1 MAKIRFGYSDD
12 FTAKNSGVG
21 INTTD
26 SQANLDVVGVVK
38 GQDLKVTGI
47 SLQTGYEGFLRADHQ
62 IEENTQLNFGQG
74 INASLSGEIIVG
86 TGQTVTVNEIVKET
100 VAVGNGS
107 NNEWYSLSGSYTF
120 KANGDPTW
128 DESSFTYD
136 GTGDYHQLNG
146 SGSSSSAPE
155 STFEVGSS
163 NFTLEQWVNITATSS
178 IVGTFFSKGNNNS
191 VGTEFMSLQTKSNN
205 TIPAFF
211 FRSGSALLE
220 GSAVG
225 TGGWHHYV
233 VTRSGNN
240 FTLYVDGTSVDTAT
254 NSNSLASGI
263 TGGINIGA
271 QSYDVTA
278 NSRMLNGKISITRL
292 YSGTVLTAA
301 QVTSNYNAGHTATTS
316 AVAATVDLN
325 ANNPLSY
332 PGTVNTV
339 ETTDVNVAGGSQV
352 ECMKVYNTFTPP
364 SGDTNQRPS
373 KPKPGQLYYNYDFK
387 TIEFHDG
394 YGWRQVDN
402 TTRSGRVVFVG
413 GNVPGSPTSPTSRR
427 MDYLNL
433 STLGNSMYFGDIASP
448 LGARRQ
454 TGGCSSSTRGIFMGG
469 QGNGSN
475 LNEIGYLTIASQG
488 DAVDFGNLSAQR
500 QTCQTLSSSTR
511 GISYGAGEPAVNVIE
526 YIEIS
531 TTGNSINFG
540 ESAKSRRDGFSLAS
554 STRGISG
561 GGTGGTNAESLIE
574 YITISSLGDGT
585 EFGNLTQR
593 GRGQRSFS
601 NSVRGIINGGYDSAS
616 PYARSSRIQ
625 YITMASTGNASYFGE
640 LTSAFAAGSSGTQS
654 NHIRGV
660 FAGGTTPTA
669 VNNID
674 YITIATAGNALDFGD
689 LSVESWSQSGACSD
703 SHGGLGGF

>member
-1 MAKIRFGYSDD
+1 
-12 FTAKNSGVG
+12 
-21 INTTD
+21 
-26 SQANLDVVGVVK
+26 
-38 GQDLKVTGI
+38 
-47 SLQTGYEGFLRADHQ
+47 
-62 IEENTQLNFGQG
+62 
-74 INASLSGEIIVG
+74 
-86 TGQTVTVNEIVKET
+86 
-100 VAVGNGS
+100 
-107 NNEWYSLSGSYTF
+107 
-120 KANGDPTW
+120 
-128 DESSFTYD
+128 
-136 GTGDYHQLNG
+136 
-146 SGSSSSAPE
+146 
-155 STFEVGSS
+155 
-163 NFTLEQWVNITATSS
+163 
-178 IVGTFFSKGNNNS
+178 
-191 VGTEFMSLQTKSNN
+191 
-205 TIPAFF
+205 
-211 FRSGSALLE
+211 
-220 GSAVG
+220 
-225 TGGWHHYV
+225 
-233 VTRSGNN
+233 
-240 FTLYVDGTSVDTAT
+240 
-254 NSNSLASGI
+254 
-263 TGGINIGA
+263 
-271 QSYDVTA
+271 
-278 NSRMLNGKISITRL
+278 
-292 YSGTVLTAA
+292 
-301 QVTSNYNAGHTATTS
+301 
-316 AVAATVDLN
+316 
-325 ANNPLSY
+325 
-332 PGTVNTV
+332 
-339 ETTDVNVAGGSQV
+339 
-352 ECMKVYNTFTPP
+352 
-364 SGDTNQRPS
+364 
-373 KPKPGQLYYNYDFK
+373 
-387 TIEFHDG
+387 
-394 YGWRQVDN
+394 
-402 TTRSGRVVFVG
+402 
-413 GNVPGSPTSPTSRR
+413 